1 MKTTITLATLTTL
14 ALAACAEPIELGTG
28 GAALA
33 EEDVDVAPAC
43 AGIMT
48 YVGGASVAELD
59 SYLPSTVAHAIVA
72 RRTVTPFV
80 DLADLSSV
88 SGVAQARLVQIAGR
102 ARTLGFIGPSC
113 LGVYEEHAVST
124 SDRDAMLTFVNGASE
139 FTLRNAVPTN
149 LDVVPYLLA
158 ARPYTSLTAL
168 ADTPQVGIATFR
180 ALRNAAIDGPFEIL
194 AAAVNAIG
202 GDFISRIWT
211 DFYWYDVLFGQDQP
225 GNLTSMTCFG
235 IDPALIAIFGG
246 EVRPTLADADEVVG
260 WVTDAV
266 EYADARGAL
275 LLDQTAGLADL
286 AAWADGKT
294 FFGCYLGYA
303 PNPWS
308 GITRAFFVD
317 TLSKRGVMAQTQWSE

>member
-1 MKTTITLATLTTL
+1 MKTTLTLALTTL
-14 ALAACAEPIELGTG
+14 ALAACAESPDVATG
-28 GAALA
+28 ASALA
-33 EEDVDVAPAC
+33 AEDVDVAPAC

-48 YVGGASVAELD
+48 YVDGATVAELD
-59 SYLPSTVAHAIVA
+59 SYLPATVANAIVA
-72 RRTVTPFV
+72 RRNVTPFV

-88 SGVAQARLVQIAGR
+88 SGVAQARLVQIANR
-102 ARTLGFIGPSC
+102 ARTLGFIDATC
-113 LGVYEEHAVST
+113 EGVYEEHAVSS
-124 SDRDAMLTFVNGASE
+124 SDRVAMLAFVNGASE
-139 FTLRNAVPTN
+139 STLLNAVPTN

-158 ARPYTSLTAL
+158 GRPYTTLTAL
-168 ADTPQVGIATFR
+168 ADTPQVGIATFHS
-180 ALRNAAIDGPFEIL
+180 LRNAAIDGPFEVL
-194 AAAVNAIG
+194 AAAVNALG

-235 IDPALIAIFGG
+235 IDPALIGWFGG
-246 EVRPTLADADEVVG
+246 EIRPNLADADEVVA

-275 LLDQTAGLADL
+275 VLDQTAGLADL

-294 FFGCYLGYA
+294 FFGCYIGYA

-317 TLSKRGVMAQTQWSE
+317 TVSKRGVMAQTQWSE